1 MVNNGVSNQW
11 CGGQGYDH
19 RGHPQKPFE
28 DIAADICALLKVE
41 EVNFEAA

>member
-1 MVNNGVSNQW
+1 MSDQS

-19 RGHPQKPFE
+19 LGHPQIPFK
-28 DIAADICALLKVE
+28 DIVADMCALLKVE